1 MEVIKIET
9 QEKKMGRPTT
19 AEYRKKRHRMS
30 RIEDEFI
37 QIIEKMNNENDRKLV
52 LQTLEKLK
60 Y

>member
-1 MEVIKIET
+1 METVKEV
-9 QEKKMGRPTT
+9 KKMGRPVT

-37 QIIEKMNNENDRKLV
+37 QVLEKMTNENDRKLV

-60 Y
+60 F